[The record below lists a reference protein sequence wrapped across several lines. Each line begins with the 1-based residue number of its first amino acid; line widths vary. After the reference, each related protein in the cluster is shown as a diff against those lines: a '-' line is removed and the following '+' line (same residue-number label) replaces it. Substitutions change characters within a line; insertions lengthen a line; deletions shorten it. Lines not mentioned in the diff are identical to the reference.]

1 MPAVAL
7 SDLLTDF
14 GTRAPPRVSPQTAA
28 QQPAPRPQAATP
40 PAPSTAEIVAAEVKR
55 AEMATEARLRAEFEA
70 AIEAERERHAAELAA
85 TIAESGRRAGD
96 AVAAMLARVEAEVPR
111 TICNAAARVLGTFVG
126 DDIRRRSLDSLAAT
140 VSAALSASPALR
152 VAAAGPAGMLAS
164 LRDGLGQFAERL
176 DATEAETFDL
186 RIDLDGSVI
195 ETRMAEWND
204 ALAEI
209 LA

>member
-1 MPAVAL
+1 MPAIAL

-14 GTRAPPRVSPQTAA
+14 GTRVPAQAGA
-28 QQPAPRPQAATP
+28 GQQPPARPQAAAP
-40 PAPSTAEIVAAEVKR
+40 PSQPAPSTAEIVAAEVKR
-55 AEMATEARLRAEFEA
+55 AEAAAEARLRAEFDTVIA
-70 AIEAERERHAAELAA
+70 AERERHAAELAEA
-85 TIAESGRRAGD
+85 VAESGRRTGD

-111 TICNAAARVLGTFVG
+111 TICN
-126 DDIRRRSLDSLAAT
+126 AAT

-152 VAAAGPAGMLAS
+152 VAAAGPAGMLAG
-164 LRDGLGQFAERL
+164 LRDGLGPFAERL

-186 RIDLDGSVI
+186 RVDLDGSVI